1 LAAPLRSLVAT
12 KSQNA
17 KIAKSCP
24 ENIETVTLKIDTPVS
39 PPLQMSIKMDAIK
52 KVGKYV
58 GKSVAGKV
66 INSAYKYG
74 YSRLKHW
81 R

>member
-1 LAAPLRSLVAT
+1 
-12 KSQNA
+12 
-17 KIAKSCP
+17 
-24 ENIETVTLKIDTPVS
+24 
-39 PPLQMSIKMDAIK
+39 MSIKMDAIK

-74 YSRLKHW
+74 YPGSSTGANQKHQSEATSSTS
-81 R
+81 